1 MQKLAQS
8 NLFVKLI
15 AGFSAMVVFL
25 AIIAITFFSFNSTF
39 STYANME
46 EKTSEV
52 VKSDFATL
60 NKLSLTTDKQVE
72 VIKGYV
78 KDITAILV
86 QTTDAMNS
94 AKDTMTSSESLI
106 EQFEFIGAANSNLI
120 KILLN
125 QEDEK
130 LISLTTQMINSW
142 NESFVKNDKELS
154 EFYKD
159 IKTATNNLSSSVDST
174 SFSTLQKSFSGIY
187 DILIGR
193 IYDSTGATSVSLDK
207 ASSQFASIN
216 SKLKDS
222 VSNLTNIT
230 DSLQKSSDSLK
241 ETIKKSEIMS
251 QTRSNAKTQSSIIL
265 TILIIVLIATIATAF
280 IVFKILKQFNKD
292 AQIVKD
298 YLEQVGKGILS
309 VDGNLVLQ
317 RSKEDEL
324 MIVAHFINAF
334 VDKMKITISNAK
346 QTTSGILELNKSVEN
361 MQQGMNQVSKAI
373 LNNTNLGQNV
383 AKNIDSSIENTKTSQ
398 SMIRESQ
405 SNLGNTS
412 SNVTKLIDEL
422 NNAMQ
427 IQSQL
432 NIKLSGLSN
441 DVVQIKEILSIIK
454 DISDQTN
461 LLALNAAIEAARAGE
476 HGRGF
481 AVVADEVRKL
491 AERTQKSL
499 IDIESTINVVVQGIS
514 DTSEN
519 MSTISEQM
527 QQLSN
532 DGETSKTNIQ
542 DVSSNINSVVK
553 LNEKST
559 NESISVANSTK
570 EIIEGMQGIST
581 LLNETLEIISQVKK
595 RSQELEIADKA
606 MNKALTNFD

>member
-15 AGFSAMVVFL
+15 VGFGAMVVSL
-25 AIIAITFFSFNSTF
+25 AIIAIAFFSFNLTF
-39 STYANME
+39 SSYTNME

-52 VKSDFATL
+52 VKEDFKTL
-60 NKLSLTTDKQVE
+60 NELSKTTDKQVE

-78 KDITAILV
+78 KDISGILI
-86 QTTDAMNS
+86 QTTDAMNH

-125 QEDEK
+125 QDEK
-130 LISLTTQMINSW
+130 LINLTAQMINSW
-142 NESFVKNDKELS
+142 NESFVKNDKEL
-154 EFYKD
+154 ENFYPN
-159 IKTATNNLSSSVDST
+159 IKSAANKLSTSIDST
-174 SFSTLQKSFSGIY
+174 SFATLQKSFSGIY

-222 VSNLTNIT
+222 VTNLTNIT
-230 DSLQKSSDSLK
+230 DSLQKSSESLK
-241 ETIKKSEIMS
+241 ETIKKSETMS
-251 QTRSNAKTQSSIIL
+251 QTRSNAKTQSIIIM
-265 TILIIVLIATIATAF
+265 TILILVSIITIVIAF
-280 IVFKILKQFNKD
+280 IVFQILKHFNKD
-292 AQIVKD
+292 AQSVKN

-309 VDGNLVLQ
+309 VDGNLELQ
-317 RSKEDEL
+317 RSKQDEL
-324 MIVAHFINAF
+324 MIVAQFINAF

-373 LNNTNLGQNV
+373 LNNTNLGESV
-383 AKNIDSSIENTKTSQ
+383 ATNIDSSIENTKRSQ
-398 SMIRESQ
+398 SMIRDSQ

-412 SNVTKLIDEL
+412 TNVTNLIDEL
-422 NNAMQ
+422 NKAMQ
-427 IQSQL
+427 IQAQL

-441 DVVQIKEILSIIK
+441 DVVQIREILGIIK

-519 MSTISEQM
+519 MSSISTQM

-532 DGETSKTNIQ
+532 DGEISKTNIL
-542 DVSSNINSVVK
+542 DISSSINSVVK
-553 LNEKST
+553 LNEQST

-570 EIIEGMQGIST
+570 EIIDGMKGIST
-581 LLNETLEIISQVKK
+581 LLEETLNIISQVRK

>member
-241 ETIKKSEIMS
+241 ETIKKSETMS